1 MSRSKSPFSALAFGR
16 VVASDL
22 DLPLLPSMEVTPGTD
37 AEAHIILRDDPLRP
51 TGDPIG
57 GADTTTVTLY
67 RQGEKNLLSLNGTG
81 WLVLMAENIPVISLH
96 PDARAHDSELQRRS
110 VSTRILGDRVVT
122 SVVPY
127 MPVAWGRLGIH
138 GSLMDSPVGAI
149 LLLGESG
156 FGKSTISQILQR
168 DHGWTVLDDDTSML
182 GEDDSHVLTP
192 MGALSRLRSEPS
204 RTLGV
209 PVVKLPGFGG
219 HKSAV
224 DRTHF
229 PTNWAQEYPVAA
241 VIQLGPNGSQWS
253 VGPGELSLQSVPST
267 RAMGGV
273 FSSLFSLSPDR
284 QAVVERQFRAS
295 AKWSSIPHY
304 CLGYDKAVHPAQDT
318 AEYLARRLTG
328 VFS

>member
-1 MSRSKSPFSALAFGR
+1 MSHSKSPFSALAFGR
-16 VVASDL
+16 VIGSEL
-22 DLPLLPSMEVTPGTD
+22 DLPLLPSMDVTGETD
-37 AEAHIILRDDPLRP
+37 VEAHIVLREDPLAP
-51 TGDPIG
+51 TGAPIG

-67 RQGEKNLLSLNGTG
+67 RRGEMNLLCLNGTG
-81 WLVLMAENIPVISLH
+81 WIALMAENTPVISLH
-96 PDARAHDSELQRRS
+96 PDARAYDSELQQRS

-127 MPVAWGRLGIH
+127 MPVTWGRLGIH
-138 GSLMDSPVGAI
+138 GSLLESPVGAI
-149 LLLGESG
+149 LLLGQSG

-192 MGALSRLRSEPS
+192 MGALSRLRSEPA

-209 PVVKLPGFGG
+209 SVVKLPGFGG
-219 HKSAV
+219 RKSAV

-229 PTNWAQEYPVAA
+229 PANWAQEYPVVA
-241 VIQLGPNGSQWS
+241 VIQLGPRGSQWS
-253 VGPGELSLQSVPST
+253 VVPGELSLQPVSSALAT
-267 RAMGGV
+267 GGL

-284 QAVVERQFRAS
+284 QAAVERQFRVS

-304 CLGYDKAVHPAQDT
+304 CLGYDKELHTAQAT
-318 AEYLARRLTG
+318 ADFLARRLMA